1 MSTPAPEAEMT
12 SNSTPSARKAAS
24 APAIKVELGAPPPM
38 TKAFLF
44 RRGDTFIAL
53 PLLNACP
60 DFFGFFV
67 RRTGSI
73 AATYAMTVY
82 DVISSQA
89 VTWLSGI

>member
-1 MSTPAPEAEMT
+1 
-12 SNSTPSARKAAS
+12 
-24 APAIKVELGAPPPM
+24 M

-82 DVISSQA
+82 DVIR
-89 VTWLSGI
+89 LKL

>member
-1 MSTPAPEAEMT
+1 
-12 SNSTPSARKAAS
+12 
-24 APAIKVELGAPPPM
+24 M

-60 DFFGFFV
+60 DFLGFFV
-67 RRTGSI
+67 RRIESI

-82 DVISSQA
+82 DVISSQP
-89 VTWLSGI
+89 VTRLSGI